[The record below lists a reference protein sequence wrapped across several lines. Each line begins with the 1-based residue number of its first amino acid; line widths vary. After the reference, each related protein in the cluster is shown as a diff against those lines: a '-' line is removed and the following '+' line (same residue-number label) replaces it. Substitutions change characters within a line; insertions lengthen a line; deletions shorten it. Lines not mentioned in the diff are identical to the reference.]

1 MSFKLDY
8 LPPAPDMVDHVSA
21 YYLFDTDEDTL
32 DELERADVGQLRFA
46 LRGEGVMHLADSAA
60 APIHPISIYG
70 PRITASRIIARGP
83 VTVFGLGLLP
93 GGWAALT
100 QIDASTAT
108 NRILDGASL
117 FGAAAKTL
125 FGRLTRCA
133 SIAEMKILAERF
145 LREAFAANPPRPDIW
160 FVHAVDAWLESD
172 INPDLDALVVRT
184 GLTLRRV
191 EVLMKQYYGAPPKMI
206 VRKYRALRTANAIAH
221 GRGDWRDFASEFY
234 YDHSHCIRDVKRF
247 VGITPGAIVDH
258 SHRLLGLTFGRSALA
273 GEIAPLSA
281 VS

>member
-8 LPPAPDMVDHVSA
+8 LPPAPDMVDQVSA

-32 DELERADVGQLRFA
+32 DELERADIGQLRFA
-46 LRGEGVMHLADSAA
+46 LRGEGVMHLSEGATAF
-60 APIHPISIYG
+60 IHPVSVYG
-70 PRITASRIIARGP
+70 PRVMASRIIARGP

-93 GGWAALT
+93 SGWAALT
-100 QIDASTAT
+100 RLDASTAT
-108 NRILDGASL
+108 NCILDGTSL
-117 FGAAAKTL
+117 FGAAATSL
-125 FGRLTRCA
+125 FARLRDCTA
-133 SIAEMKILAERF
+133 IAEMKALAEGF
-145 LREAFAANPPRPDIW
+145 LRGQFAANSSQPDLW
-160 FVHAVDAWLESD
+160 FVHAVYAWLESD
-172 INPDLDALVVRT
+172 INPDLDTLVAQT

-191 EVLMKQYYGAPPKMI
+191 EMLMKQYYGAPPKMI

-221 GRGDWRDFASEFY
+221 GRGDWRDFASECY

-247 VGITPGAIVDH
+247 VGITPAAIADH
-258 SHRLLGLTFGRSALA
+258 PHRLLGLTFGRSALA